1 MDPQFEELARHVAD
15 EVEKRV
21 SKRVRG
27 AEKRLARGTR
37 VHMEDLKSVVTL
49 AAEGYGATLDRIER
63 QLTELNTKWDTK
75 RVAAGAHR
83 LECRAYDGNGNATL
97 SSPVSVIK

>member
-37 VHMEDLKSVVTL
+37 VHLEDLKSVVTL

-63 QLTELNTKWDTK
+63 QLTELNSKWDTEIVDHD
-75 RVAAGAHR
+75 RVLADHNRRIAK
-83 LECRAYDGNGNATL
+83 LETKSG
-97 SSPVSVIK
+97 